1 MEKSTTLNLKINPEI
16 KENAEKILSQLGI
29 SMSCAVTMFLNQ
41 VILQVILI
49 ESILFPIE
57 LPQPPSKVNLDTM
70 SHDELITKLE
80 KSHNDFLNGKNKT
93 ITLEE
98 FIKQRKDN

>member
-1 MEKSTTLNLKINPEI
+1 MEKSTTLNLKINPEV

-29 SMSCAVTMFLNQ
+29 SMSCTVTMFLN
-41 VILQVILI
+41 QVILI
-49 ESILFPIE
+49 ESILFPIA
-57 LPQPPSKVNLDTM
+57 LPQPPSRVNLDTM

>member
-1 MEKSTTLNLKINPEI
+1 MEKSTTLNLKINPEV

-29 SMSCAVTMFLNQ
+29 SISCAVTMFLNQ
-41 VILQVILI
+41 VI
-49 ESILFPIE
+49 FPIE

>member
-1 MEKSTTLNLKINPEI
+1 MHNPRMIATTTTDMISLLD
-16 KENAEKILSQLGI
+16 ENAEKILSQLGI
-29 SMSCAVTMFLNQ
+29 SMSCAVTMFLN
-41 VILQVILI
+41 QVILI

>member
-1 MEKSTTLNLKINPEI
+1 MEKSTTLNLKINPEV

-41 VILQVILI
+41 VI
-49 ESILFPIE
+49 ESILFPIA
-57 LPQPPSKVNLDTM
+57 LPQPPSRVNLDTM

-98 FIKQRKDN
+98 FIKQRKDK

>member
-1 MEKSTTLNLKINPEI
+1 MEKSTTLNLKINPEV

-29 SMSCAVTMFLNQ
+29 SMSCAVTMFLN
-41 VILQVILI
+41 QVILI

-80 KSHNDFLNGKNKT
+80 KSHNDFLNGKP
-93 ITLEE
+93 LPY
-98 FIKQRKDN
+98 